1 MWQAFGVTS
10 FSFEDAFEL
19 LEKKFNDNK
28 TLVEVILSELQ
39 KGGWLRL
46 EEDNLE
52 ISRFKYRLISF
63 REFLERLSKVNRSI
77 GR

>member
-1 MWQAFGVTS
+1 MNKYFLNEWLEKRYAEMWHAFGVTS

-39 KGGWLRL
+39 KEGWLRL
-46 EEDNLE
+46 EVEYCMRALT
-52 ISRFKYRLISF
+52 FA
-63 REFLERLSKVNRSI
+63 
-77 GR
+77 